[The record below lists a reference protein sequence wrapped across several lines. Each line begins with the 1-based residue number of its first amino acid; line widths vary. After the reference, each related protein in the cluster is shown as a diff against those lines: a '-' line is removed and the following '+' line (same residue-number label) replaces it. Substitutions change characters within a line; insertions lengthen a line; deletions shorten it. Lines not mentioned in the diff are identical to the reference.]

1 MLISMIQISLYLK
14 IRMLLQNTLFLIN
27 TRRTPTDSMDSNWL
41 QLMFIHLFQD
51 SYFGAMKIFLGFII
65 ENIILILLKKNIKH

>member
-65 ENIILILLKKNIKH
+65 ENIILILLKNIKH